1 MGWEVGVERKDKS
14 CDVLERLSKV
24 QGNLSEIQAR
34 EYLGEIMEYDLGF
47 TWEYLTGGQFKVWP
61 FQELFL
67 KAWFKKDYSLVVAG
81 RGVGKSYLLAVF
93 ILLYLIFN
101 PGTKIVLT
109 SSNMRRSKDIFSQM
123 EKFLSHPNCALLR
136 QCFETADKSGLK
148 PKIGKDQS
156 GWTLKC
162 LNEAIIKGL
171 PLGGGENLRGERAN
185 VLLIDEGLLVSEHIQ
200 DTILRP
206 FLTAKLNAKEQ
217 AETKERED
225 KMIAAGK
232 MKEEDRTIFPNNK
245 MIVTSSASY
254 QFEYLYEGLFV
265 PYIDAIRG
273 KKNERHK
280 DIEKDLLTTPTHF
293 VVRFAYNA
301 PPAGS
306 IMDESVLNEAVKGKE
321 NNPVVRREYGAEFV
335 DASDSYFDIKK
346 LHECTVPDGKYPT
359 VQLYGNKRSEYILAI
374 DPSYGTAKTSDYFAM
389 GVYMLVPEDGR
400 IIQVHSYGK
409 AGCDI
414 SEHYEYLTYILTHFN
429 IVWVAIDG
437 SGTEF
442 INGYNNSVIFQ
453 KTFGVEA
460 SLKYIDAELASDD
473 LQEYGKAVKAA
484 RNQHNLLTKRIVYAQ
499 PFSAP
504 TLRTMNEYLQ
514 DGVSSSKIWF
524 GSGIQH
530 VEDLYQSIIKD
541 FSFPY
546 KFKDHDDK
554 VYDLV
559 DFIDDQEDWVV
570 QTKRQMALIEV
581 KSIGAGTTLQYN
593 IPTHLRKSTSEKRAR
608 RDNYTCL
615 LMAYYSSKHYFNI
628 IKGDSAP
635 PLPTFI
641 PIAF

>member
-1 MGWEVGVERKDKS
+1 MAWESGLERKEKPSDFLDRVKKING
-14 CDVLERLSKV
+14 DI
-24 QGNLSEIQAR
+24 SEIKAR
-34 EYLGEIMEYDLGF
+34 ELLGELLEYDLGF
-47 TWEYLTGGQFKVWP
+47 TWGLLTGGAFQIWP
-61 FQELFL
+61 FQEVLL
-67 KAWFKKDYSLVVAG
+67 KGWFKKDYSLVVAG

-101 PGTKIVLT
+101 PGVKIVLV
-109 SSNMRRSKDIFSQM
+109 SSNFRRSKDIFSQM
-123 EKFLSHPNCALLR
+123 EKFLSHPKSVLLR
-136 QCFETADKSGLK
+136 QCFETENKSGTK
-148 PKIGKDQS
+148 IKIGKDQS
-156 GWTLKC
+156 GWTLRC
-162 LNEAIIKGL
+162 LNDSIVKGL

-217 AETKERED
+217 SDLRAIED
-225 KMIAAGK
+225 EMIRSGA
-232 MKEEDRTIFPNNK
+232 MKEEDRTTFPNNK

-273 KKNERHK
+273 KENKRNK
-280 DIEKDLLTTPTHF
+280 DAEKDLSTVPTHF
-293 VVRFAYNA
+293 VARLAYNA

-321 NNPVVRREYGAEFV
+321 HNPVVRREYGAEFV

-346 LHECTVPDGKYPT
+346 LHECTVPPGHSPT
-359 VQLYGNKRSEYILAI
+359 VQLHGNKRSEYILAL

-389 GVYMLVPEDGR
+389 GVYMLVPDDQR
-400 IIQVHSYGK
+400 IYQVHSYGK

-414 SEHYEYLTYILTHFN
+414 AEHYEYLTYILTNFN
-429 IVWVAIDG
+429 IVWFVIDG

-442 INGYNNSVIFQ
+442 INGYNNSVIADRHNI
-453 KTFGVEA
+453 KLG
-460 SLKYIDAELASDD
+460 YIDADLATDD
-473 LQEYGKAVKAA
+473 SHEYIRNIRLA
-484 RNQHNLLTKRIVYAQ
+484 RNQLNATTKRIVYAQ

-514 DGVSSSKIWF
+514 DGVSSSKVWF

-530 VEDLYQSIIKD
+530 QEGLYQSLINNFK
-541 FSFPY
+541 FPFP
-546 KFKDHDDK
+546 FKDDEDK
-554 VYDLV
+554 TYELV

-581 KSIGAGTTLQYN
+581 KSIGNGNTLQYN
-593 IPTHLRKSTSEKRAR
+593 IPSHLRKSTSEKRAR

-628 IKGDSAP
+628 MKGDDRP
-635 PLPTFI
+635 PLQSFI
-641 PIAF
+641 PVAF

>member
-1 MGWEVGVERKDKS
+1 MAWEIGAERRDKPN
-14 CDVLERLSKV
+14 DVITKLKEIK
-24 QGNLSEIQAR
+24 GDISEVVAR
-34 EYLGEIMEYDLGF
+34 ELLGELLEYDLGF
-47 TWEYLTGGQFKVWP
+47 TWELLTGGEFKVWP
-61 FQELFL
+61 FQEILL
-67 KAWFKKDYSLVVAG
+67 SGWFKKDYSLTVAG

-101 PGTKIVLT
+101 PGAKVVLT
-109 SSNMRRSKDIFSQM
+109 SSNMRRSKDIFGQM
-123 EKFLSHPNCALLR
+123 EKFLSHPKCVMLR

-162 LNEAIIKGL
+162 HNEAIVKGL

-217 AETKERED
+217 SETRERED
-225 KMIAAGK
+225 KLIEAGVI
-232 MKEEDRTIFPNNK
+232 KEEDRTIFANNK

-265 PYIDAIRG
+265 PYIDSIRG
-273 KKNERHK
+273 KKNDRHK

-293 VVRFAYNA
+293 VARLAYNA

-321 NNPVVRREYGAEFV
+321 HNAVVRREYGAEFV

-346 LHECTVPDGKYPT
+346 LHDCTVPSGQYPT
-359 VQLYGNKRSEYILAI
+359 VQLYGNKRAEYILAL

-389 GVYMLVPEDGR
+389 GVYMIVPEDHR
-400 IIQVHSYGK
+400 IYQVHSYGK
-409 AGCDI
+409 AGSDI

-429 IVWVAIDG
+429 IVWFVIDG

-442 INGYNNSVIFQ
+442 INGYNNSVIAE
-453 KTFGVEA
+453 KHNIKLG
-460 SLKYIDAELASDD
+460 YIDADLATDEP
-473 LQEYGKAVKAA
+473 QEYNRAIRESKK
-484 RNQHNLLTKRIVYAQ
+484 QWNLTTKRIVYAQ

-504 TLRTMNEYLQ
+504 TLRTMNEYLC
-514 DGVSSSKIWF
+514 DGVSSSKVWF

-530 VEDLYQSIIKD
+530 QEDLFQSVING
-541 FSFPY
+541 FNFPY
-546 KFKDHDDK
+546 PFKDHEGK
-554 VYDLV
+554 TYELV
-559 DFIDDQEDWVV
+559 DFIDDQEDWVS

-581 KSIGAGTTLQYN
+581 KSIGNGSTLQYN
-593 IPTHLRKSTSEKRAR
+593 IPTHLRKSTNEKRAR

-628 IKGDSAP
+628 MKAEERP
-635 PLPTFI
+635 PMPTFL
-641 PIAF
+641 PVSF

>member
-1 MGWEVGVERKDKS
+1 MAWEAGVERKEKPTDFLS
-14 CDVLERLSKV
+14 RLKEIK
-24 QGNLSEIQAR
+24 GDISEVKAR
-34 EYLGEIMEYDLGF
+34 ELLGELLQYDLGF
-47 TWEYLTGGQFKVWP
+47 TWELLTGGQFKVWP
-61 FQELFL
+61 FQEIFL
-67 KAWFKKDYSLVVAG
+67 KGWFKKDYSLTVAG

-101 PGTKIVLT
+101 PGAKIILV
-109 SSNMRRSKDIFSQM
+109 SSNFRRSKDIFNQM
-123 EKFLSHPNCALLR
+123 EKFLNHPRCVLLR
-136 QCFETADKSGLK
+136 QCFEQENKSGTK
-148 PKIGKDQS
+148 VKIGKDQS

-162 LNEAIIKGL
+162 LNEAIVKGL

-185 VLLIDEGLLVSEHIQ
+185 VLVIDEGLLVSEHIQ

-225 KMIAAGK
+225 RMIAAGLI
-232 MKEEDRTIFPNNK
+232 KEEDRTIFPNNK

-273 KKNERHK
+273 KKNDKNKE
-280 DIEKDLLTTPTHF
+280 IEKDLSTNPTHF

-306 IMDESVLNEAVKGKE
+306 ILDESVLNEQVRGKE
-321 NNPVVRREYGAEFV
+321 HNPVIRREYGAEFV

-346 LHECTVPDGKYPT
+346 LHECTVPSGHSPT
-359 VQLYGNKRSEYILAI
+359 VQVFGNKRAQYILAI

-389 GVYMLVPEDGR
+389 GVYMIVPEDQR
-400 IIQVHSYGK
+400 IYQVHSYGK

-414 SEHYEYLTYILTHFN
+414 AEHYEYLTYILTHFN
-429 IVWVAIDG
+429 IVWFVIDG

-442 INGYNNSVIFQ
+442 INGYNNSVIAERNNI
-453 KTFGVEA
+453 KL
-460 SLKYIDAELASDD
+460 SYISADLAADD
-473 LQEYGKAVKAA
+473 HHEYSKAVRQA
-484 RNQHNLLTKRIVYAQ
+484 RNEWNLTNKTIVYAQ

-514 DGVSSSKIWF
+514 DGVSAGKIWF
-524 GSGIQH
+524 GSGIQYQ
-530 VEDLYQSIIKD
+530 ESLYNEIVNGFKL
-541 FSFPY
+541 PY
-546 KFKDHDDK
+546 QFKDDSDK
-554 VYDLV
+554 PYDIGTFLE
-559 DFIDDQEDWVV
+559 DQEDWIS

-581 KSIGAGTTLQYN
+581 KSIGNGTTLQYN
-593 IPTHLRKSTSEKRAR
+593 IPSHLRKSTSEKRAR

-628 IKGDSAP
+628 MRSDDRPALNS
-635 PLPTFI
+635 FI

>member
-1 MGWEVGVERKDKS
+1 MGWEVGVERRGKPSDF
-14 CDVLERLSKV
+14 LERLKKI
-24 QGNLSEIQAR
+24 QGSISEVKAR
-34 EYLGEIMEYDLGF
+34 ELLGEMFEYDLGF
-47 TWEYLTGGQFKVWP
+47 TWELLTGGQFKVWP
-61 FQELFL
+61 FQEILL
-67 KAWFKKDYSLVVAG
+67 KGWFSKDYSLTVAG

-93 ILLYLIFN
+93 ILLYLILN
-101 PGTKIVLT
+101 PGAKMVLV
-109 SSNMRRSKDIFSQM
+109 SSNFRRSKDIFSQM
-123 EKFLSHPNCALLR
+123 EKFLSHPKCILLR

-156 GWTLKC
+156 GWTLRC

-185 VLLIDEGLLVSEHIQ
+185 VLMIDEGLLVSEHIQ
-200 DTILRP
+200 ETILKP

-217 AETKERED
+217 AQIRERED
-225 KMIAAGK
+225 QMIKSGI

-273 KKNERHK
+273 KKNDKNKEH
-280 DIEKDLLTTPTHF
+280 EKDLATTPTHF
-293 VVRFAYNA
+293 VTRLAYNA
-301 PPAGS
+301 PPQGS

-321 NNPVVRREYGAEFV
+321 HNPIIRREYGAEFV

-346 LHECTVPDGKYPT
+346 LHECTVPQGASPT
-359 VQLYGNKRSEYILAI
+359 VQVYGNKRAQYILAI

-389 GVYMLVPEDGR
+389 GVYMIVHEDQR
-400 IIQVHSYGK
+400 IYQVHSYGK

-414 SEHYEYLTYILTHFN
+414 AEHYEYLTYILTHFN
-429 IVWVAIDG
+429 IVWLAIDG

-442 INGYNNSVIFQ
+442 INGYNNSVIAE
-453 KTFGVEA
+453 KHNIKL
-460 SLKYIDAELASDD
+460 SYINADLAADD
-473 LQEYGKAVKAA
+473 LKEYSNAVRQAK
-484 RNQHNLLTKRIVYAQ
+484 NEWNLTTRRIVYAQ
-499 PFSAP
+499 LFSAP

-514 DGVSSSKIWF
+514 DGVSSGKIWF
-524 GSGIQH
+524 GSGIQFQEALF
-530 VEDLYQSIIKD
+530 EDIMKNFKL
-541 FSFPY
+541 PY
-546 KFKDHDDK
+546 KFKDHEDK
-554 VYDLV
+554 EYELG
-559 DFIDDQEDWVV
+559 DFIEDQEDWIA

-593 IPTHLRKSTSEKRAR
+593 IPSHLRKSTSEKRAR

-628 IKGDSAP
+628 MKPDERP